1 MRCRLFPGLP
11 AQRAL
16 TTAEL
21 QEALAVEIEEPALD
35 KENLSEIDAMVS
47 VCAGLVIVDEESDI
61 VRLVHYTA
69 QEYFERTQSR
79 WFPDAE
85 THIATICV
93 TYLSFDVFGELCE
106 TYEEF
111 KERKRSKQFFGYAFQ
126 NWGIMLVKPR
136 LKTENSA
143 RQL

>member
-11 AQRAL
+11 AQKRPL

-61 VRLVHYTA
+61 VRLVHYTT

-93 TYLSFDVFGELCE
+93 TYLSLNTTLLCCFCREIIISGVF
-106 TYEEF
+106 
-111 KERKRSKQFFGYAFQ
+111 
-126 NWGIMLVKPR
+126 
-136 LKTENSA
+136 A
-143 RQL
+143 RCVQSQD